1 MYQDSN
7 AGIMIEVKESDS
19 VRKRGDRRVVI
30 EVKDGVTVHKV
41 VKDGWEMAGGD
52 IERI

>member
-1 MYQDSN
+1 
-7 AGIMIEVKESDS
+7 MIEVKESNS
-19 VRKRGDRRVVI
+19 VRKRGERMLVI
-30 EVKDGVTVHKV
+30 EVKEGVTVHKV